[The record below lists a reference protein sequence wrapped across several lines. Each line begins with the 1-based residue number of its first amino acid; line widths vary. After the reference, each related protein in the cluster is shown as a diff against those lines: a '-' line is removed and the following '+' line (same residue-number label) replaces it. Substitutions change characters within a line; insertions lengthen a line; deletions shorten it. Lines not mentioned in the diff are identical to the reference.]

1 MDSRVS
7 EKGER
12 ERGRMGWK
20 RWRVWGGE
28 REAAMESADGRHSLV
43 LISAVLGP
51 PPVLPATQLKRH
63 IIHHTPLPL
72 ISRCSFFH
80 V

>member
-1 MDSRVS
+1 M
-7 EKGER
+7 
-12 ERGRMGWK
+12 RGRE
-20 RWRVWGGE
+20 VEWGGRGGEYGGVE